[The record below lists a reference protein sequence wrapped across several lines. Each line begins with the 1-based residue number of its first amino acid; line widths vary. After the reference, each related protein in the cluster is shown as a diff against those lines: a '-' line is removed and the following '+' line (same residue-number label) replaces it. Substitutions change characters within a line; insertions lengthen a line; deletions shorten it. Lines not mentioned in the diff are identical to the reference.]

1 VKVRETEAVARAGA
15 DEIDMVVPIGLLK
28 ARDYRAVF
36 EDVRAVVE
44 AAGAMAV
51 KVILETALLDER
63 EKAVGCM
70 LAECA
75 GAAFVKTS
83 TGFAPAGASV
93 EDVRLM
99 KRVVG
104 DRLGIKAAGG
114 LRNFRMARDL
124 IAAGATTIGS
134 SASVTIV
141 SAQAGD

>member
-1 VKVRETEAVARAGA
+1 
-15 DEIDMVVPIGLLK
+15 
-28 ARDYRAVF
+28 
-36 EDVRAVVE
+36 
-44 AAGAMAV
+44 
-51 KVILETALLDER
+51 
-63 EKAVGCM
+63 
-70 LAECA
+70 
-75 GAAFVKTS
+75 
-83 TGFAPAGASV
+83 
-93 EDVRLM
+93 M